1 MLNITESNVT
11 QKLWDYFNSHY
22 FDDYN
27 DGPNQ
32 YVTDVLSLAQPDGS
46 IPKWASVKL
55 MRDHGSNELEYLRD
69 GNPQHN
75 ALHMLEWLG
84 YWLLL
89 HTTI

>member
-11 QKLWDYFNSHY
+11 ERLWDYFHNTY
-22 FDDYN
+22 DTDEYTN
-27 DGPNQ
+27 G
-32 YVTDVLSLAQPDGS
+32 YVLDVLSLAKLDGT

-55 MRDHGSNELEYLRD
+55 MRDHGSNELDYLRD

-84 YWLLL
+84 YWLLFN
-89 HTTI
+89 